1 MFIRHAVHDF
11 SLVQFLTSVAIKML
25 HTRPYVEE

>member
-1 MFIRHAVHDF
+1 MIL
-11 SLVQFLTSVAIKML
+11 LVQFLTSVAIKML